1 MKKPILIL
9 LALITL
15 SGTFGQSKGIRVGY
29 IDMEYILQN
38 VPDYIEA
45 KNQLEQ
51 KAQKWKQELEAKK
64 SEIDKLNATLN
75 SEKVLLTKELIEE
88 RLEEIKFQ
96 ENELA
101 EYQQKRFGPNGDL
114 IVQKTLLTQPVQ
126 DQVFTAIQDI
136 SEAKKYDFVFDKS
149 SNLTILFANKRYDI
163 SDQVLRVITR
173 SSKRSQMNKKQIK
186 EQEEKDR
193 KLDEIQ
199 DNPELTERQ
208 KLIDAKKE
216 AREKLIADKKLAAEA
231 RKKDFEDRRQKL
243 IDEKNAKKNGT
254 VLGNDNSGG
263 INQPNKT
270 EVTTITNNDA
280 NEARENAKAELLVRQ
295 QEKAAE
301 IKAKQEAKAAD
312 LEARKKALEE
322 KRLKTI
328 ADREAAKKA
337 KLEATPPKN

>member
-75 SEKVLLTKELIEE
+75 SEKVLLSKELIEE

-254 VLGNDNSGG
+254 VLGNENNSGN
-263 INQPNKT
+263 NQPNNT
-270 EVTTITNNDA
+270 VTTTTTNNDA
-280 NEARENAKAELLVRQ
+280 NEARELA
-295 QEKAAE
+295 
-301 IKAKQEAKAAD
+301 
-312 LEARKKALEE
+312 
-322 KRLKTI
+322 
-328 ADREAAKKA
+328 
-337 KLEATPPKN
+337 